1 MDRGMNTASDQSST
15 ETPSATASSV
25 HLRGIHKRFGDT
37 VAVHPLDLEVQAGE
51 FLTLLGPSGCGKT
64 TTLRMIAGFVSPSG
78 GQLLIDGEDV
88 TALAPQKRRMGMVF
102 QDYSLFPH
110 LTIADNIAFGL
121 IEHGVGKANRDARV
135 AELLELIRLPD
146 IGKRYPSEI
155 SGGQQQRVA
164 LARAVAFPPRVLL
177 MDEPL
182 GALDAKLREAMQQE
196 IRAIQKALSI
206 TTIFVTHDQSEAMC
220 MSDRIAVMNGGRIE
234 QIDAPRTVY
243 ERPRT
248 RFVADFVGKINFLD
262 AAIASPDGKAH
273 VGELPIDLGHVLAQ
287 ARAGA
292 RVTIA
297 LRPEHIGLRPGSL
310 HDQPALDPGCVA
322 WPATVQNVMFLGNL
336 MHVTATLPGGQT
348 IIAETAPASLAIGNA
363 VCATFLQQDVLL
375 MDDAPPA

>member
-1 MDRGMNTASDQSST
+1 MSTISDRSSAGAL
-15 ETPSATASSV
+15 SAVASSV
-25 HLRGIHKRFGDT
+25 HLRGIHKRYGDT
-37 VAVHPLDLEVQAGE
+37 VAVQPLDLEVQAGE

-78 GQLLIDGEDV
+78 GQLLIDGENV
-88 TALAPQKRRMGMVF
+88 TALPPQKRRMGMVF
-102 QDYSLFPH
+102 QGYSLFPH
-110 LTIADNIAFGL
+110 LNIADNIAFGL
-121 IEHGVGKANRDARV
+121 IEHGVPRVQRDARV
-135 AELLELIRLPD
+135 AELLDLIRLPA

-164 LARAVAFPPRVLL
+164 LARAVAYPPRVLL

-206 TTIFVTHDQSEAMC
+206 TTIFVTHDQSEAMS

-234 QIDAPRTVY
+234 QIDAPRTIY
-243 ERPRT
+243 EKPHT

-262 AAIASPDGKAH
+262 AAIASSDGKAH
-273 VGELPIDLGHVLAQ
+273 VGELPIDLGHVSAK
-287 ARAGA
+287 AKPGE

-297 LRPEHIGLRPGSL
+297 LRPERIGLRPGPL
-310 HDQPALDPGCVA
+310 HDQPASTPGSLV
-322 WPATVQNVMFLGNL
+322 WPATVQNVTFLGSL

-348 IIAETAPASLAIGNA
+348 ITAETAPTSLAPGDM
-363 VCATFLQQDVLL
+363 VCATFQQHDVLL
-375 MDDAPPA
+375 MQDVLAA

>member
-1 MDRGMNTASDQSST
+1 MITQ
-15 ETPSATASSV
+15 PATIPVAASSV
-25 HLRGIHKRFGDT
+25 HLRGLHKRYGDT
-37 VAVHPLDLEVQAGE
+37 VAVQPLDLKVQPGE

-88 TALAPQKRRMGMVF
+88 TAMPPQKRRMGMVF

-121 IEHGVGKANRDARV
+121 IEHGVPKAQRDARV
-135 AELLELIRLPD
+135 AELLDLIRLPD

-164 LARAVAFPPRVLL
+164 LARAVAYPPRVLL

-196 IRAIQKALSI
+196 IRTIQKALSI
-206 TTIFVTHDQSEAMC
+206 TTIFVTHDQSEAMS

-234 QIDAPRTVY
+234 QIDSPQTVY
-243 ERPRT
+243 EQPHT

-262 AAIASPDGKAH
+262 ASITSSDGKAL
-273 VGELPIDLGHVLAQ
+273 VGELMIDLAHVAAQ
-287 ARAGA
+287 VEPGK

-297 LRPEHIGLRPGSL
+297 LRPERIGFRPGSPNNGL
-310 HDQPALDPGCVA
+310 APEPGILI
-322 WPATVQNVMFLGNL
+322 WPATVRNVTFLGNL
-336 MHVTATLPGGQT
+336 MRVTATLPCGQSIT
-348 IIAETAPASLAIGNA
+348 AETAPTPFTPGDA
-363 VCATFLQQDVLL
+363 VCATFLQRDVLL
-375 MDDAPPA
+375 MQDAVAA

>member
-1 MDRGMNTASDQSST
+1 MDRSMITKPAT
-15 ETPSATASSV
+15 TPVTASSV
-25 HLRGIHKRFGDT
+25 HLRGLHKRYGDT
-37 VAVHPLDLEVQAGE
+37 VAVQPLDLKVQPGE

-88 TALAPQKRRMGMVF
+88 TAMPPQKRRMGMVF

-121 IEHGVGKANRDARV
+121 IEHGVPKAQRDARV
-135 AELLELIRLPD
+135 VELLDLIRLPD

-164 LARAVAFPPRVLL
+164 LARAVAYPPRVLL

-196 IRAIQKALSI
+196 IRTIQKALSI
-206 TTIFVTHDQSEAMC
+206 TTIFVTHDQSEAMS

-234 QIDAPRTVY
+234 QIDSPQTVY
-243 ERPRT
+243 ERPHT

-262 AAIASPDGKAH
+262 AAIKSSDGKAH
-273 VGELPIDLGHVLAQ
+273 VGELTIDLAHVA
-287 ARAGA
+287 AKVEPGV

-297 LRPEHIGLRPGSL
+297 LRPERIGLRPGSPGNG
-310 HDQPALDPGCVA
+310 PAPEPGILI
-322 WPATVQNVMFLGNL
+322 WPATVRNVTFLGNL
-336 MHVTATLPGGQT
+336 MRVTATLPCGQS
-348 IIAETAPASLAIGNA
+348 IMAETAPTSITPGDA
-363 VCATFLQQDVLL
+363 VCATFLQRDVLL
-375 MDDAPPA
+375 MQDAVAA

>member
-1 MDRGMNTASDQSST
+1 M
-15 ETPSATASSV
+15 SATSDPAGLDSISRRASSV
-25 HLRGIHKRFGDT
+25 SLRGIHKRYGET
-37 VAVHPLDLEVQAGE
+37 VAVQPLDLDVQAGE

-78 GQLLIDGEDV
+78 GQMLIDGEDV
-88 TALAPQKRRMGMVF
+88 TALPPQKRRMGMVF

-121 IEHGVGKANRDARV
+121 IEHGVQKVKRDARV
-135 AELLELIRLPD
+135 AELLNLIRLPD

-164 LARAVAFPPRVLL
+164 LARAVAYPPRVLL

-196 IRAIQKALSI
+196 IRAIQKTLSI
-206 TTIFVTHDQSEAMC
+206 TTVFVTHDQSEAMS

-234 QIDAPRTVY
+234 QIDVPRTIY
-243 ERPRT
+243 ERPHT

-262 AAIASPDGKAH
+262 AAVASSDGKAH
-273 VGELPIDLGHVLAQ
+273 VGELPIDLGHVATQ
-287 ARAGA
+287 ARPGE
-292 RVTIA
+292 RLTIA
-297 LRPEHIGLRPGSL
+297 LRPERIGLRPGPLREHPAPEPGSL
-310 HDQPALDPGCVA
+310 I
-322 WPATVQNVMFLGNL
+322 WPATVQNVLFLGNL

-348 IIAETAPASLAIGNA
+348 ITVEIPPSALAAGDA
-363 VCATFLQQDVLL
+363 VCASFQQRDVLL
-375 MDDAPPA
+375 MQDTVAP